1 MRLYRRNEVG
11 ALTFTALSTTGVAFD
26 YSESDEK
33 TVFVAKNADTANA
46 GTITVVQG
54 NGLQG
59 VTDITLTVPKSGEV
73 VFTLDSMLFKNNSG
87 KLGTGATAVDLK
99 GKVVLKGA
107 ATLSVAVI
115 ALP

>member
-11 ALTFTALSTTGVAFD
+11 ALEFKALSTTGVAFD
-26 YSESDEK
+26 YKEADEK
-33 TVFVAKNADTANA
+33 TVFVAKNSASSD

-59 VTDITLTVPKSGEV
+59 VTDITLTVPASGEA
-73 VFTLDSMLFKNNSG
+73 VFTLDSMLFKNGSG
-87 KLGTGATAVDLK
+87 DNK

-107 ATLSVAVI
+107 TTLSVAVI

>member
-26 YSESDEK
+26 YKEADEK
-33 TVFVAKNADTANA
+33 TVFVAKNSASSA
-46 GTITVVQG
+46 GTITVLKG

-59 VTDITLTVPKSGEV
+59 VTDITLTVPANGEA
-73 VFTLDSMLFKNNSG
+73 VFTLDSMLFKNGSG
-87 KLGTGATAVDLK
+87 ANK
-99 GKVVLKGA
+99 GKVVLSGA
-107 ATLSVAVI
+107 TTLSVAVI

>member
-26 YSESDEK
+26 YKEADEK
-33 TVFVAKNADTANA
+33 TVFVAKNSAASD

-59 VTDITLTVPKSGEV
+59 VTDITLTVPASGEV
-73 VFTLDSMLFKNNSG
+73 VFTLDSMLFKNHSG
-87 KLGTGATAVDLK
+87 KLGTGASAVDLK

-107 ATLSVAVI
+107 TTLSVAVI

>member
-11 ALTFTALSTTGVAFD
+11 ALDFKALSTNGVAFD
-26 YSESDEK
+26 YKEADEK
-33 TVFVAKNADTANA
+33 TVFVAKNSDASNA

-59 VTDITLTVPKSGEV
+59 VTDIELTVPKSGEV
-73 VFTLDSMLFKNNSG
+73 VFTLDSMLFKNGSG
-87 KLGTGATAVDLK
+87 DNK

-107 ATLSVAVI
+107 TTLSVAVI

>member
-1 MRLYRRNEVG
+1 MRLYNRNEIA
-11 ALTFTALSTTGVAFD
+11 ALTFTALSTDGVAFE
-26 YSESDEK
+26 YNEADEK
-33 TVFVAKNADTANA
+33 TVFIVKNTASAD
-46 GTITVVQG
+46 GVITVVKG

-59 VTDITLTVPKSGEV
+59 VADITLTAVKSGESI
-73 VFTLDSMLFKNNSG
+73 FTLDSMLFKNGSG
-87 KLGTGATAVDLK
+87 ENK